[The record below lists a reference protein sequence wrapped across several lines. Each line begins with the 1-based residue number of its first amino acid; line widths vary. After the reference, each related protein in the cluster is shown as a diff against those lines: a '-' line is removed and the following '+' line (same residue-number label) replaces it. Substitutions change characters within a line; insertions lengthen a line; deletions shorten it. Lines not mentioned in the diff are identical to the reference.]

1 MSSVPPVPAQT
12 SNMIARITWV
22 MVLRVLIVSALLG
35 STIILHLDATAGTDM
50 SPRFLFAIIATTY
63 AMTVVYALWHRWG
76 KWLTLLG
83 YLQLNVDAVLFILL
97 VYATGGVSSGFTFLL
112 HLWVIVAAISVG
124 KRASYLQ
131 AAVSSFLLIVVA
143 VFMSAGLLPVLSD
156 QLVFMPGSSGTIY
169 FLLVNVVSLFL
180 VAVLVNILVDRI
192 ELAGEG
198 LRREREEKKV
208 LRVELEDARRMA
220 ALGRLAATLAHE
232 IRNPLSAISGSFQM
246 LREPLSKDADNA
258 ALAGIIE
265 KELNR
270 MGRLVNDIL
279 DYTRPA
285 KPFKDRVDLH
295 RLCDDVVRLVRSG
308 LSDVDIVLRN
318 DNASPVHVDV
328 DANQLRQVLWN
339 LLVNAS
345 QAVKVDGCIEVR
357 IELADRKAVR
367 VRVADNGTGVLPD
380 NRERIFEPFFSTKD
394 QGMGLGLALCRRV
407 MESHGG
413 SID

>member
-1 MSSVPPVPAQT
+1 
-12 SNMIARITWV
+12 
-22 MVLRVLIVSALLG
+22 
-35 STIILHLDATAGTDM
+35 M
-50 SPRFLFAIIATTY
+50 SPRFLFAIIAATY
-63 AMTVVYALWHRWG
+63 ALTVVYALWHRWG
-76 KWLTLLG
+76 RWLTLLG
-83 YLQLNVDAVLFILL
+83 YLQLNIDAVLFILL

-112 HLWVIVAAISVG
+112 HLWVIVSAISVG

-131 AAVSSFLLIVVA
+131 AAVSSFLLMAVA
-143 VFMSAGLLPVLSD
+143 LFMSSGVLPALSD
-156 QLVFMPGSSGTIY
+156 QVVFAPGSSGTIY

-180 VAVLVNILVDRI
+180 VAVLVNILVVRI

-258 ALAGIIE
+258 ALARIIE

-270 MGRLVNDIL
+270 MGRLVDDIL

-295 RLCDDVVRLVRSG
+295 RLCDDVVRLVSSG
-308 LSDVDIVLRN
+308 VSDVEIAFS
-318 DNASPVHVDV
+318 DNNPSPVHVDV

-345 QAVKVDGCIEVR
+345 QAVKVDGRIEVV
-357 IELADRKAVR
+357 IETVDSPVVR
-367 VRVADNGTGVLPD
+367 VRIADNGTGILPE
-380 NRERIFEPFFSTKD
+380 NREQIFEPFFSTKE
-394 QGMGLGLALCRRV
+394 QGMGLGLALSRRV

-413 SID
+413 SIELRESDGPGAVFVLMLPVGDREIEVGHGK